1 MRTSSPSTSS
11 PPSPR
16 RPSRPNAPS
25 NGMPLQGASRFP
37 ICTRDPRAGSELSGK
52 AEFGPPLP
60 LGLAKLPSVQAD
72 RRGEVGARRCPAGTG
87 RVFHT
92 DDRRTYVR
100 EPNGRHLYEVKDRL
114 KRLPCIKGR
123 ICHLWRKCEVLILTA
138 QRLGLWQY
146 ISSPRGWPRANE
158 LGRPAAGTLRTGYRE
173 ETEQVETP
181 FIRCQ
186 Q

>member
-1 MRTSSPSTSS
+1 MCLQTGCPCRGRPVFLYALAIPGPVRSSPE
-11 PPSPR
+11 
-16 RPSRPNAPS
+16 RPSSGPF
-25 NGMPLQGASRFP
+25 FP
-37 ICTRDPRAGSELSGK
+37 WVR
-52 AEFGPPLP
+52 
-60 LGLAKLPSVQAD
+60 AKLPSVQAD
-72 RRGEVGARRCPAGTG
+72 RRGEAGVRRCPAGTG
-87 RVFHT
+87 RVSHT
-92 DDRRTYVR
+92 DDRCTYVR
-100 EPNGRHLYEVKDRL
+100 EPNGRHPYEVRDRL
-114 KRLPCIKGR
+114 KRLPLHKGS

-181 FIRCQ
+181 FRRCQ

>member
-1 MRTSSPSTSS
+1 MRLQTGRPCRGRPVFLYALAIPGPVRSSPE
-11 PPSPR
+11 
-16 RPSRPNAPS
+16 RPS
-25 NGMPLQGASRFP
+25 
-37 ICTRDPRAGSELSGK
+37 SGP
-52 AEFGPPLP
+52 FSPWVR
-60 LGLAKLPSVQAD
+60 AKLPSVQAD

-87 RVFHT
+87 CVFHT
-92 DDRRTYVR
+92 DDRCTYVR

-123 ICHLWRKCEVLILTA
+123 ICHLWRKYEVLILTA
-138 QRLGLWQY
+138 QRFGLWQY

>member
-37 ICTRDPRAGSELSGK
+37 ICARDPRAGSELSGK
-52 AEFGPPLP
+52 AKFGPFFPWVR
-60 LGLAKLPSVQAD
+60 AKLPSVQAD
-72 RRGEVGARRCPAGTG
+72 RCGEVGARRCPAGTG
-87 RVFHT
+87 CVFHT

-100 EPNGRHLYEVKDRL
+100 EPNGRHLYEVRDRRSAFL
-114 KRLPCIKGR
+114 CIKGR
-123 ICHLWRKCEVLILTA
+123 ICHLWRKSEVLILTA

-146 ISSPRGWPRANE
+146 ISSPRGWPSE
-158 LGRPAAGTLRTGYRE
+158 DEAGNPRR
-173 ETEQVETP
+173 VP
-181 FIRCQ
+181 
-186 Q
+186 

>member
-25 NGMPLQGASRFP
+25 NGMPLRGASRFP
-37 ICTRDPRAGSELSGK
+37 ICARDPRAGSELSGK
-52 AEFGPPLP
+52 AKFEL
-60 LGLAKLPSVQAD
+60 LLTLDLAKLPSVQAD

-87 RVFHT
+87 CVFHT

-100 EPNGRHLYEVKDRL
+100 EPNGRHPYEVRDRRSAFL
-114 KRLPCIKGR
+114 CIKGR

-181 FIRCQ
+181 FRRCQ

>member
-25 NGMPLQGASRFP
+25 NGMPLQGGVPFSYMRSRSP
-37 ICTRDPRAGSELSGK
+37 GR
-52 AEFGPPLP
+52 FGALRK
-60 LGLAKLPSVQAD
+60 GQVRTPSYFWF
-72 RRGEVGARRCPAGTG
+72 GEVAKRLDESARGGGARRCPAGTG
-87 RVFHT
+87 CVFHT

-100 EPNGRHLYEVKDRL
+100 EPNGRHPYEVRDRL

-146 ISSPRGWPRANE
+146 ISSPRGWPRAND

-181 FIRCQ
+181 FRRCQ